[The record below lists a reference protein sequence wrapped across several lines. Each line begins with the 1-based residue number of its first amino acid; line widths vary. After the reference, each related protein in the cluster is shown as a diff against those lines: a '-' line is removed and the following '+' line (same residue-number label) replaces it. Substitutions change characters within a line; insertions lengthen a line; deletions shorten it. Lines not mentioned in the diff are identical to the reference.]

1 MTTFESSI
9 KTILHG
15 EEKIFQTLSDLQ
27 NLEKFKANINDD
39 KIKDIRFSEDSIF
52 VKVEM
57 LGEIGLKLIE
67 KEPFKT
73 LKFEGVNA
81 PIALNLW
88 IQLKAVA
95 EMDTRLKLT
104 LKADLPMMVKAMASK
119 PIKDFLEKL
128 STALATI
135 AY

>member
-27 NLEKFKANINDD
+27 NLEKFKSNINDD
-39 KIKDIRFSEDSIF
+39 KIKDIRFSEDTIF

-57 LGEIGLKLIE
+57 LGEIGLKLVE